1 MQIAD
6 IMKKAAE
13 LKEEVKDYQ
22 SDRLQRAEEYF
33 ADLMA
38 KAESLERI
46 QTEIKI
52 SLQENSST
60 SIIAERKSIQGALV
74 NAQNINTT
82 TAFHCLE
89 QTLFGT
95 GGKIIK
101 QSNI

>member
-13 LKEEVKDYQ
+13 LKAEVKDYQ
-22 SDRLQRAEEYF
+22 SDRLQRAEEYI

-82 TAFHCLE
+82 TDFQLLRTDSFWHWR
-89 QTLFGT
+89 
-95 GGKIIK
+95 
-101 QSNI
+101 

>member
-1 MQIAD
+1 MI

-13 LKEEVKDYQ
+13 LKAEVKDYQ
-22 SDRLQRAEEYF
+22 SDRLQRAEEHI

-38 KAESLERI
+38 KAESLERM

-60 SIIAERKSIQGALV
+60 LIIAERKSIQGALV

-82 TAFHCLE
+82 TAFHCFE

-95 GGKIIK
+95 GGNIIK
-101 QSNI
+101 QLNI